1 MSKFQRGI
9 LLLALAVVLWLMGC
23 ALILFAEEL
32 VVRIVGVVSFAAAV
46 PVAIAGGRGLRDRQ

>member
-1 MSKFQRGI
+1 MSEVQRGI
-9 LLLALAVVLWLMGC
+9 LLLALAVVLWLVGG
-23 ALILFAEEL
+23 ALILFADEL